1 MRSAQVGSFQVGGG
15 SGGVRPGGG
24 RLRSGSAHVG
34 SAPVEPAQTGV
45 GSGWGPPGWRSAQ
58 VGSAQV
64 GSPPTARRRA
74 RRAFALWERLRGA
87 ASRSGGEAPAALPA
101 VPTGRGDCT
110 RFRGAART
118 CGARVVPPGRR
129 VSETCCS
136 CVRGGQG
143 GCGLLAVKNEDLLEN
158 H

>member
-1 MRSAQVGSFQVGGG
+1 M
-15 SGGVRPGGG
+15 
-24 RLRSGSAHVG
+24 
-34 SAPVEPAQTGV
+34 
-45 GSGWGPPGWRSAQ
+45 
-58 VGSAQV
+58 GSAQV
-64 GSPPTARRRA
+64 GVGSVGVRPRGVCPSGACPDGGRLRLGSARVAVGPGRIRPGGVPPH

-110 RFRGAART
+110 WFRGAART